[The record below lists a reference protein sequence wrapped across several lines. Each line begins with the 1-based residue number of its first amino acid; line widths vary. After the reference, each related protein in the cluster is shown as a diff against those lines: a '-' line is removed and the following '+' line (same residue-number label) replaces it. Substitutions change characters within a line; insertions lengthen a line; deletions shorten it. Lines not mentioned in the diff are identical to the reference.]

1 MDKKYI
7 VISRYEHWTSNEGV
21 KFTKWFVL
29 DSTPRTREEAEN
41 LITEIKATFAHIDKI
56 TKLNHEF
63 DIKLYGE
70 YIKEQEN
77 QKKTIEELAQKQK
90 EYYKSAEYKELL
102 KKKRQAAKELKERQR
117 KYAEEHP
124 EKTS

>member
-7 VISRYEHWTSNEGV
+7 VISRYEHWTTSEGV
-21 KFTKWFVL
+21 KFTKWFAL
-29 DSTPRTREEAEN
+29 DSTPRTKEEAEN
-41 LITEIKATFAHIDKI
+41 IITETKATFAHIDKI

-63 DIKLYGE
+63 AIKLYDE
-70 YIKEQEN
+70 YIKEQED